1 MVDVDEDN
9 YFDMQLEAILD
20 KENVDVQVQNILS
33 LFDERKRAFLKA
45 NEFPK
50 LDSNKVDEEMKV
62 ERKDTA
68 AEIAF

>member
-1 MVDVDEDN
+1 
-9 YFDMQLEAILD
+9 
-20 KENVDVQVQNILS
+20 